1 MQEMLLLADSG
12 VPWDVASKWSRT
24 RRFAACVAIT
34 ERRSRETY
42 GLIPARF
49 DWSASRYVDA
59 EA

>member
-1 MQEMLLLADSG
+1 MLLLADSG
-12 VPWDVASKWSRT
+12 VPWDVARKWSRT

-49 DWSASRYVDA
+49 DWNAGRYVDA
-59 EA
+59 E